1 LLQHRRI
8 LLIISGGI
16 AAYKSLDLIR
26 RLRERGAAVH
36 CIMTA
41 AAKHFVTPLS
51 VASLSEDKVYDDL
64 WSLTD
69 ESEMGH
75 IRLSREADLVVV
87 APASADLI
95 ARMAAGLADDLATT
109 ALLASDKPVLIAPTM
124 NWMMWAHPAT
134 QANIELLEKRGV
146 RRIGPNPGDLACGE
160 TGSGRMAE
168 PLEIVAAIE
177 RVLLGDAKLAGR
189 RALVTS
195 GPTREPID
203 PVRYISNHS
212 SGKQGHA
219 IAAALAALGAD
230 TLLVSGPTQE
240 PAPAGVKLV
249 PIETAAEM
257 LAACEA
263 ALPVDVAVMAAAVAD
278 WRAES
283 ASPHKLKKD
292 GGGPPLLHLTE
303 NPDILSRIAQ
313 RGNDRPVL
321 VIGFAAETDDVV
333 GNARRKLQRK
343 RCDWILANDVS
354 PGTGTF
360 GGDRNTIHLVDASGI
375 EAWPVMTK
383 HEVAARLAERIAASL
398 ASQTP
403 RSS

>member
-1 LLQHRRI
+1 LLDDRRI

-26 RLRERGAAVH
+26 RLRERGAAVRAV
-36 CIMTA
+36 MTA
-41 AAKHFVTPLS
+41 AAQHFVTPLS
-51 VASLSEDKVYDDL
+51 VAALCEDKVYTDL

-75 IRLSREADLVVV
+75 IRLSREADLLVV

-109 ALLASDKPVLIAPTM
+109 VLLASDKPVLIAPTM
-124 NWMMWAHPAT
+124 NLMMWGHPAT
-134 QANIELLEKRGV
+134 QANLATLAARGV
-146 RRIGPNPGDLACGE
+146 VRIGPGSGDLACGE
-160 TGSGRMAE
+160 VGSGRIAE

-177 RVLLGDAKLAGR
+177 GMLKGEARLVGR

-203 PVRYISNHS
+203 PVRYLSNHS

-219 IAAALAALGAD
+219 IAAALAGLGAD
-230 TLLVSGPTQE
+230 TVLVSGPTQE
-240 PAPAGVKLV
+240 PTPFGVRLV
-249 PIETAAEM
+249 AVETAAEM

-278 WRAES
+278 WRVES
-283 ASPHKLKKD
+283 VAGHKLKED
-292 GGGPPLLHLTE
+292 GGGPPLLRLAE
-303 NPDILSRIAQ
+303 NPDILASISRRA
-313 RGNDRPVL
+313 NDRPAL
-321 VIGFAAETDDVV
+321 VIGFAAETDEIVA
-333 GNARRKLQRK
+333 NARAKRARK

-360 GGDRNTIHLVDASGI
+360 GGDENTIHLVDADGV
-375 EAWPVMTK
+375 EDWPVMTK
-383 HEVAARLAERIAASL
+383 REVAARLAARIADHL
-398 ASQTP
+398 PP
-403 RSS
+403 R

>member
-1 LLQHRRI
+1 MLQGRRI

-16 AAYKSLDLIR
+16 AAYKSLELIR
-26 RLRERGAAVH
+26 RLRERGAAVR

-41 AAKHFVTPLS
+41 AAQHFVTPLS
-51 VASLSEDKVYDDL
+51 VASLSEDKVYTDL

-75 IRLSREADLVVV
+75 IRLSREADVVVV

-95 ARMAAGLADDLATT
+95 ARTAVGLADDLATT

-124 NWMMWAHPAT
+124 NLMMWAHAAT
-134 QANIELLEKRGV
+134 QVNLATLEARGV
-146 RRIGPNPGDLACGE
+146 KRIGPGSGELACGE
-160 TGSGRMAE
+160 VGSGRMAE

-177 RVLLGDAKLAGR
+177 HILAGDATLAGR

-230 TLLVSGPTQE
+230 TVLVSGPTQE
-240 PAPAGVKLV
+240 PTPAGVKV
-249 PIETAAEM
+249 VSVETAEEM
-257 LAACEA
+257 LVACQV

-278 WRAES
+278 WRVETAGR
-283 ASPHKLKKD
+283 HKLKKD
-292 GGGPPLLHLTE
+292 GRPPVLRLAE
-303 NPDILSRIAQ
+303 NPDTLASIAQ
-313 RGNDRPVL
+313 RANDRPAL
-321 VIGFAAETDDVV
+321 VVGFAAETDDVV
-333 GNARRKLQRK
+333 ENARGKRLRK

-354 PGTGTF
+354 PGTDTF
-360 GGDRNTIHLVDASGI
+360 GGDRNTIHLVDADGI
-375 EAWPVMTK
+375 EDWPVMTK
-383 HEVAARLAERIAASL
+383 REVAARLAERIARYIGVRHPGGS
-398 ASQTP
+398 
-403 RSS
+403 